1 MSAAGGR
8 AAQEACLWTSA
19 TYSSITPV
27 LDELRRGFE
36 AGLWEYQTSVL
47 PENER

>member
-8 AAQEACLWTSA
+8 AAQEVCLWTSA
-19 TYSSITPV
+19 AYSSIAPV
-27 LDELRRGFE
+27 LDELQHGIE
-36 AGLWEYQTSVL
+36 AGLWEYQTSIL

>member
-8 AAQEACLWTSA
+8 VAQEAYLWTSA
-19 TYSSITPV
+19 TCSSIAPV

-36 AGLWEYQTSVL
+36 AGLWECQTSVL